1 MDIIIVDDDVV
12 SVTMLK
18 HLVEKLP
25 ECNVREFV
33 HPIVALAWCQHN
45 GADLIIVDHLMPRL
59 DGIAFTRRLR
69 ESPRCAQTPVLM
81 VTASGEAEVRSS
93 ALQAGVREVLIKPFS
108 FDQLQ
113 PLVASVLAARGAHES
128 ERAEAA
134 AAARKGV
141 LDVNITLQRL
151 AGDQILLGNVAL
163 AFIRTAPQLL
173 ASIGAALAGS
183 DLKRAS
189 VQAHA
194 LRGAVAAF
202 EAPVV
207 STCVLNVERHAKNDN
222 AQAAAAAFRLAQDLV
237 GRLLAEVVP
246 LAPPDAELDSQH

>member
-33 HPIVALAWCQHN
+33 HPVVALAWCQHN
-45 GADLIIVDHLMPRL
+45 ETDLIIVDHLMPGL
-59 DGIAFTRRLR
+59 DGIVFTRRLR
-69 ESPRCAQTPVLM
+69 EFPACAQTPVLM
-81 VTASGEAEVRSS
+81 VTASDEAEVRSN
-93 ALQAGVREVLIKPFS
+93 ALQAGVNEILIKPFS

-113 PLVASVLAARGAHES
+113 PLAARMLASRRAHKS
-128 ERAEAA
+128 ERAERAA
-134 AAARKGV
+134 APRKGV
-141 LDVNITLQRL
+141 LDMNMTLQRL
-151 AGDQILLGNVAL
+151 AGDQTLLGNLAV

-173 ASIGAALAGS
+173 ASISAALAAS
-183 DLKRAS
+183 DLRRAS

-207 STCVLNVERHAKNDN
+207 STCVLNVEKHAKSDN
-222 AQAAAAAFRLAQDLV
+222 APAAAAAFRLAQDLV
-237 GRLLAEVVP
+237 ERLLAEVVP